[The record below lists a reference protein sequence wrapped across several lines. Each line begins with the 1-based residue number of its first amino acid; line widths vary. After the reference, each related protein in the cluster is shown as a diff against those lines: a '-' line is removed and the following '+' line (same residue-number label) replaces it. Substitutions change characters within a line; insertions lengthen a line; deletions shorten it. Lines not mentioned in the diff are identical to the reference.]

1 MNPPKGNNLS
11 GAITQL
17 DEIINS
23 ARLGSVSLNKPHKS
37 GKTATKSDIYAR
49 LAYVAGLMRAREV
62 IAEMLERERNG

>member
-1 MNPPKGNNLS
+1 MNSPKSANLS
-11 GAITQL
+11 SAIKQL

-23 ARLGSVSLNKPHKS
+23 ARLGSVSLNKPHEG

-62 IAEMLERERNG
+62 MAGMLERERNG